1 MANKPGRVGQHSV
14 QSAGYADC
22 TECDENADTE
32 SRQDITE
39 STQGKNTK
47 PQRRSTVCNIKFKKE
62 PQSISTGT
70 LIKKPHRT

>member
-1 MANKPGRVGQHSV
+1 MQTAQSV
-14 QSAGYADC
+14 MMRTQ
-22 TECDENADTE
+22 NADTE

-62 PQSISTGT
+62 PNH
-70 LIKKPHRT
+70 KV